1 MQNDTP
7 KSQNDTHNIAVERH
21 AILRWMLTMFDE
33 FSTDTGLGADEVL
46 ILMSLMMIS
55 YADVLRDQAPLW
67 SSRTSLGTLSQLT
80 AIPKETVRRKLK
92 KMVENDLIQTEN
104 DSSYYI
110 NAENIAVKNLISH
123 LESTDILK
131 AQ

>member
-1 MQNDTP
+1 MHPDAH
-7 KSQNDTHNIAVERH
+7 KSQIVAQNITVERH

-33 FSTDTGLGADEVL
+33 FSTETGLGADEVI

-55 YADVLRDQAPLW
+55 CADVLRSEAPLW

-92 KMVENDLIQTEN
+92 RMSEVELILVENDST
-104 DSSYYI
+104 YAI
-110 NAENIAVKNLISH
+110 NAEHAAVRTLIARMDDLPTS
-123 LESTDILK
+123 
-131 AQ
+131 

>member
-1 MQNDTP
+1 
-7 KSQNDTHNIAVERH
+7 
-21 AILRWMLTMFDE
+21 MFDE
-33 FSTDTGLGADEVL
+33 FSTETGLGADEVL

-55 YADVLRDQAPLW
+55 YADVLRNQAPIW

-92 KMVENDLIQTEN
+92 KMAENDLIHTEN

-110 NAENIAVKNLISH
+110 NSENIAVKTLISH
-123 LESTDILK
+123 LENTDILSRR
-131 AQ
+131 